1 MTIIHPIKLSISN
14 CFLVEGSKKILVDT
28 GSPGEGPRIVKALK
42 SHGVD
47 LSDISLILHT
57 HGHSDHCGSTRELV
71 QQHDIPTAVHS
82 ADAHM
87 TEMGKNDVLRPTR
100 TIARIIKPF
109 VNRPYPAF
117 KADILI
123 DAYTD
128 LSEFGINGNV
138 YSTRGHTKGSISI
151 VFDNRE
157 AIIGDLMMGGYMG
170 GAFLPNMPD
179 YHYFA
184 NDIRAINA
192 SIRRILNTDADVFH
206 VGHGGP
212 LKREQIIKKIASQS
226 NFGSGWA

>member
-1 MTIIHPIKLSISN
+1 MTRIHPIKLSISN
-14 CFLVEGSKKILVDT
+14 CFLVEGSKKILVDS
-28 GSPGEGPRIVKALK
+28 GSPGEGPKIIKALK

-57 HGHSDHCGSTRELV
+57 HGHSDHCGSTKELI
-71 QQHDIPTAVHS
+71 QQHRIPTAIHS

-87 TEMGKNDVLRPTR
+87 TEIGKNDEIKPTR
-100 TIARIIKPF
+100 TIARFIKPF

-128 LSEFGINGNV
+128 LSEFGINGNI
-138 YSTRGHTKGSISI
+138 YSTKGHTKGSISI

-157 AIIGDLMMGGYMG
+157 AIIGDLMMGGFIG
-170 GAFLPNMPD
+170 GTFLPKMPD

-184 NDIRAINA
+184 EDITAINA
-192 SIRRILNTDADVFH
+192 SIRHMLNVDVDVFH

-212 LKREQIIKKIASQS
+212 LSRVQIRKRFE
-226 NFGSGWA
+226 